1 MGLSW
6 SDLWSVVDV
15 VAGSLKVNLGLFW
28 GCCGL
33 YSGPV
38 GDSFGTWEL
47 DDGTLLGLF
56 CVILDDWG
64 FIS

>member
-1 MGLSW
+1 
-6 SDLWSVVDV
+6 VVDV

-38 GDSFGTWEL
+38 GDSFGIWEL